1 MKTTFLLISFS
12 QLTSL
17 VVLGSTIMMMLVLI
31 YSVYL
36 DFLMIKVGD
45 IIYDSNNIEY
55 IVKSKERYS
64 IIVSNNKDE
73 KNVSFFDFFTGK
85 FYKL

>member
-1 MKTTFLLISFS
+1 MKITFLLISFS

-17 VVLGSTIMMMLVLI
+17 VVLGSTIIMMLVLI

-36 DFLMIKVGD
+36 DFLMIKIGD
-45 IIYDSNNIEY
+45 TLYDSKHIEY
-55 IVKSKERYS
+55 IVKSKERYN
-64 IIVSNNKDE
+64 IIVSNGEDE
-73 KNVSFFDFFTGK
+73 KNVSFFDFFFGK